1 LSGKEQS
8 MRFQT
13 VRDILDFVRDFHAR
27 ASRLFEAAS
36 VQVRQEKAHWLLSWL
51 ADHERRFAEA
61 IDAFERAPEN
71 SALLA
76 GWLQFAPDLQRLP
89 LDLPRLAPQMSVD
102 DAVTIA
108 IAFDDYLVRLYE
120 AVLSTCSSREVCEV
134 FKGLLAQERAEE
146 RATARN
152 LAQLQDL

>member
-1 LSGKEQS
+1 

-13 VRDILDFVRDFHAR
+13 VRNILDFVREFHGR
-27 ASRLFEAAS
+27 AARLFAAAS
-36 VQVRQEKAHWLLSWL
+36 AEVRQEKARWLLSWL
-51 ADHERRFAEA
+51 ADHERRFADA
-61 IDAFERAPEN
+61 IHAFEAEPDN

-76 GWLQFAPDLQRLP
+76 GWLQFAPELQRLP

-120 AVLSTCSSREVCEV
+120 TVLSTCRSPEVRAV
-134 FKGLLAQERAEE
+134 FQAMLAQERAEE